1 MNESLMNELRN
12 DIGHILRACT
22 SDYAERIQ
30 RAIEADIIQDVKE
43 CAVAEEGSYTEDD
56 IKLAV
61 GRVLIDR
68 MGISY

>member
-43 CAVAEEGSYTEDD
+43 CAVAEESSYTEDD
-56 IKLAV
+56 VKLAV
-61 GRVLIDR
+61 GRILIDR